1 MKKILTTLIA
11 ISCVLQAANSQS
23 DDFAQLNNKTLHLK
37 NGIVLNEG
45 DVLHIGN
52 PTGCYENC
60 FENIF
65 YEPEEMVSKITY
77 KFTKNIYAN
86 YSGEK
91 VSIKKIRQISKK
103 NEKIWLIILYYRP
116 KKENLYCYLEKALN
130 TGELLIK
137 TDNIVTYRQVIEPE
151 AEQTEILKAQENA
164 EKNTVNFS
172 IADEI
177 RKLKALLDEGIITR
191 EEFEKQ
197 KAKLLE

>member
-1 MKKILTTLIA
+1 MRNSFIIFVA
-11 ISCVLQAANSQS
+11 IFCITQTGKAQS
-23 DDFAQLNNKTLHLK
+23 DDFAQLNNKTLSLK

-45 DVLHIGN
+45 DMVYIGN

-65 YEPEEMVSKITY
+65 FEPTEMIPKITHKY
-77 KFTKNIYAN
+77 TKNVYSN

-91 VSIKKIRQISKK
+91 VRVKKIKQIKRQDE
-103 NEKIWLIILYYRP
+103 NIWLITLYYLP
-116 KKENLYCYLEKALN
+116 KKENFYCYLEKALA
-130 TGELLIK
+130 TGEIVITQTNNITINKQDIK
-137 TDNIVTYRQVIEPE
+137 FEPKP
-151 AEQTEILKAQENA
+151 TETQETQ
-164 EKNTVNFS
+164 EKNTNNFS

-177 RKLKALLDEGIITR
+177 RKLKALMDEGIITK